1 MNFAI
6 LLSMQV
12 KRLKEISKISLGY
25 SFRVKIEHKNNGNM
39 LVVSAKDIKD
49 NFIISNSDHLTKISH
64 PIYEDRLV
72 KKDDILLSNRGY
84 FKAGVFSLEK
94 NTIAASSVYI
104 LRIKKDVVLPE
115 YLVIW
120 INSKKGQN
128 EINKNTTGTMI
139 KTILKSEL
147 ENIKIEIPIMEK
159 QEKIIELN
167 KIKIELKDKLKKKE
181 QIFENIFQG
190 TLSKTINK

>member
-1 MNFAI
+1 
-6 LLSMQV
+6 
-12 KRLKEISKISLGY
+12 
-25 SFRVKIEHKNNGNM
+25 M

-159 QEKIIELN
+159 QKKIIELN

>member
-159 QEKIIELN
+159 QKKIIELN
-167 KIKIELKDKLKKKE
+167 KIKIELKNKLKEKE